1 MATVHDETLDEL
13 LHYAASMGIQLTG
26 IAPRRLPGRGYGI
39 VATRDIEQ
47 GEPVLKVPT
56 RALRTLDSVPKT
68 LTRKMD
74 SDVSVHGK
82 LAADLM
88 LDADTGAFAA
98 WDAVLPTPDDLAAGM
113 PLLWPSKLQELLPT
127 PAQEALARQT
137 AKLERDWEGV
147 QGAFLSET
155 DADAEAATA
164 LHTRYTNAWLL
175 VNSRTFYYT
184 TARSAT
190 VHPQHDDHM
199 AMQPVA
205 DLFNHA
211 ADGGCRVTYGP
222 EGFCF
227 VADRLYAA
235 GDEVPISYG
244 AHADDMLLV
253 EYGFVL
259 AAPGIHNRWDE
270 VCLDAAILP
279 RMAAFLRADLEE
291 AGFLGRYMIDADTPG
306 GCYRTQVAL
315 RRILCGRTQRAAW
328 QRFVDGGGEGDGGGR
343 SSIISQERVDA
354 LLGEC
359 LADMGERARAAVAQI
374 EKLAKDGIGSESQ
387 RELLTRRWQQ
397 IEAMVDE
404 AAGKLEN

>member
-1 MATVHDETLDEL
+1 MA
-13 LHYAASMGIQLTG
+13 
-26 IAPRRLPGRGYGI
+26 
-39 VATRDIEQ
+39 
-47 GEPVLKVPT
+47 
-56 RALRTLDSVPKT
+56 
-68 LTRKMD
+68 
-74 SDVSVHGK
+74 
-82 LAADLM
+82 
-88 LDADTGAFAA
+88 
-98 WDAVLPTPDDLAAGM
+98 
-113 PLLWPSKLQELLPT
+113 SKLQELLPT

-306 GCYRTQVAL
+306 GCYRTQVASAADPVWADAAGSL
-315 RRILCGRTQRAAW
+315 AAVCRRRRRGRRGRQEQYHIAGACRCSAGRVPGRHGRAST
-328 QRFVDGGGEGDGGGR
+328 GGSGPDREAGQGRHWVGEPAG
-343 SSIISQERVDA
+343 A
-354 LLGEC
+354 
-359 LADMGERARAAVAQI
+359 ADAAVA
-374 EKLAKDGIGSESQ
+374 AD
-387 RELLTRRWQQ
+387 
-397 IEAMVDE
+397 
-404 AAGKLEN
+404 